1 MNDEVQPRA
10 WERLWSFNVET
21 PTKVRN
27 EKGRQVWPTKY
38 KLLPVTRHQCLPD
51 DVPLYA
57 AQHQAKA
64 LEGVEAVACLVNAD
78 LGAMVWPIS
87 DIDEAGTYCDEGEF
101 PELLYPA
108 STVSAL
114 QARIAELEK
123 ALGDAATSL
132 KTISN
137 LAGVKTY
144 GYPPV
149 DTLMGTFVEVRGY
162 ANSRHQV
169 AIDAARKESK

>member
-51 DVPLYA
+51 DVP
-57 AQHQAKA
+57 
-64 LEGVEAVACLVNAD
+64 
-78 LGAMVWPIS
+78 
-87 DIDEAGTYCDEGEF
+87 
-101 PELLYPA
+101 LYPA

>member
-1 MNDEVQPRA
+1 MKPLIDIAKECGIQFCESDVSRDIISRRQLENIVLASIEQHQKDALDVVPCA
-10 WERLWSFNVET
+10 WEVLLLDSDTAHLYYDKNDPGFVDDMTNNDDAIVT
-21 PTKVRN
+21 P
-27 EKGRQVWPTKY
+27 
-38 KLLPVTRHQCLPD
+38 
-51 DVPLYA
+51 
-57 AQHQAKA
+57 
-64 LEGVEAVACLVNAD
+64 
-78 LGAMVWPIS
+78 
-87 DIDEAGTYCDEGEF
+87 
-101 PELLYPA
+101 LYPA
-108 STVSAL
+108 ATVSAL

-162 ANSRHQV
+162 ANSRYQV